1 MNTPTFW
8 QRKVICAAVAI
19 VMAAWTTSTQ
29 AQPIPIGPGGGCG
42 ATPANPCFVA
52 DLPGEYSTADFFYLM
67 MTSLTTPESSQNFT
81 PINDY
86 LTGLVTAM
94 NQNVNPDDFVGWV
107 ALSDTSSVD
116 AANITADTLQTY
128 KTALSTAQSAAAS
141 SANDGFT
148 QIETTSQTTPYVL
161 AAIQANTDAVLAL
174 GQQVQL
180 GNQLLASLVA
190 VEAIH
195 HMQELDAVARPQ
207 ASQADYFTAESTQP
221 AVAPANLTFGNLLR
235 AGK

>member
-1 MNTPTFW
+1 MNA
-8 QRKVICAAVAI
+8 RKITRTQVICAAVAL
-19 VMAAWTTSTQ
+19 VAAAWATSAW
-29 AQPIPIGPGGGCG
+29 AQLPLPGGNVCG
-42 ATPANPCFVA
+42 LTPGNPCYVA
-52 DLPGEYSTADFFYLM
+52 DITPNPADFFYLM
-67 MTSLTTPESSQNFT
+67 MESLTTPESSQNFS

-86 LTGLVTAM
+86 LNGLITAM
-94 NQNVNPDDFVGWV
+94 NENVSPDDFVGWV

-116 AANITADTLQTY
+116 AANITSDTLQTY

-180 GNQLLASLVA
+180 ANQLLASLVA
-190 VEAIH
+190 VESIH
-195 HMQELDAVARPQ
+195 HMQELDAVARMQ
-207 ASQADYFTAESTQP
+207 ASQADYFTTETTQP
-221 AVAPANLTFGNLLR
+221 TAASANLTFGGLLR